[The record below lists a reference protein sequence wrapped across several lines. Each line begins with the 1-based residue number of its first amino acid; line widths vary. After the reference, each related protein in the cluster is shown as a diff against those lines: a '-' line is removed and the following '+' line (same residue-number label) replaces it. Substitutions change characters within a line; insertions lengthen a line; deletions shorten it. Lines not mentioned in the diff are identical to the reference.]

1 MRYSSNFLSISLPSN
16 SAANLNMKGIRVFLL
31 TLCSVYKKKRLRLV
45 FEIQISHNY
54 SDLIVLKCVEL
65 MIRDKNLSYS
75 QKRSIGHVP
84 LRENLLFY
92 DSLYDSKQLYLSG
105 KFNTL

>member
-1 MRYSSNFLSISLPSN
+1 MVQTSPF
-16 SAANLNMKGIRVFLL
+16 ANDLIKYTVCI
-31 TLCSVYKKKRLRLV
+31 KKRLV

-54 SDLIVLKCVEL
+54 SDVIVLKCVEL
-65 MIRDKNLSYS
+65 MIRDKSVSYL

-84 LRENLLFY
+84 QVENLLFY
-92 DSLYDSKQLYLSG
+92 DSLNDSKQLYLSG

>member
-1 MRYSSNFLSISLPSN
+1 M
-16 SAANLNMKGIRVFLL
+16 
-31 TLCSVYKKKRLRLV
+31 YKKNRLRLV

-65 MIRDKNLSYS
+65 MIRDKNVSYS
-75 QKRSIGHVP
+75 QKKSIGHVP

-92 DSLYDSKQLYLSG
+92 DSLNDSKQLYLSG

>member
-1 MRYSSNFLSISLPSN
+1 MAKIWYIYHRLFLSTVCI
-16 SAANLNMKGIRVFLL
+16 
-31 TLCSVYKKKRLRLV
+31 KKRLV

-65 MIRDKNLSYS
+65 MIRDKSVSYL

-84 LRENLLFY
+84 
-92 DSLYDSKQLYLSG
+92 
-105 KFNTL
+105 

>member
-1 MRYSSNFLSISLPSN
+1 ME
-16 SAANLNMKGIRVFLL
+16 LNQGTTVCI
-31 TLCSVYKKKRLRLV
+31 KKRLV

-65 MIRDKNLSYS
+65 MIRDKSVSYL

-84 LRENLLFY
+84 
-92 DSLYDSKQLYLSG
+92 
-105 KFNTL
+105 